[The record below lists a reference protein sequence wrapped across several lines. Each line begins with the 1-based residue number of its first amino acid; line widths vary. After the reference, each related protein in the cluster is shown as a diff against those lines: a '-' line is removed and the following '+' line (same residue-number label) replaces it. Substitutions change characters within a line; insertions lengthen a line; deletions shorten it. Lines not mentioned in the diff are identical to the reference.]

1 MKTFTRKELDN
12 VLELHMK
19 WLGGEEGGVRAN
31 LSGANLSGANLRWAN
46 LSGADLSRADLSR
59 ADLSRADLSD
69 AKLSGAKLSGAKLI
83 WADLSDAKLI
93 RADLSGANLRW
104 ANLRRANLR
113 RAILSD
119 AKLSDADLRG
129 ADLRY
134 PIACPEDGAFIGY
147 KKVKN
152 IARQYYIV
160 KLRIPAKAKR
170 CSATSRKCRCSYAKV
185 LSITHLDGTK
195 TGLESVT
202 NKFFGKE
209 CVYTIGEYVYPDS
222 FDEDRWNECSHGIH
236 FFITRQEAVDY

>member
-1 MKTFTRKELDN
+1 MKTFTGKELVN

-19 WLGGEEGGVRAN
+19 WLCGEEGGVRADLSGADLRN
-31 LSGANLSGANLRWAN
+31 ADLRNADLSGAILRNAELSGANLSGAILRCADLSGTILRNADLSGADLIGAILRYTYLSGADLSGAN
-46 LSGADLSRADLSR
+46 LSGADLRN
-59 ADLSRADLSD
+59 
-69 AKLSGAKLSGAKLI
+69 
-83 WADLSDAKLI
+83 
-93 RADLSGANLRW
+93 ADLSGADLSG
-104 ANLRRANLR
+104 
-113 RAILSD
+113 AI
-119 AKLSDADLRG
+119 
-129 ADLRY
+129 LRY

-152 IARQYYIV
+152 IAGQCYIV
-160 KLRIPAKAKR
+160 KLQIPAKAKR

-202 NKFFGKE
+202 NKFFGKK

>member
-1 MKTFTRKELDN
+1 MKTFTGKELVN

-19 WLGGEEGGVRAN
+19 WLCGEEGGVRADLSGADLRN
-31 LSGANLSGANLRWAN
+31 ADLRNADLIGAILRYTYLSGANLSGADLRN
-46 LSGADLSRADLSR
+46 
-59 ADLSRADLSD
+59 
-69 AKLSGAKLSGAKLI
+69 
-83 WADLSDAKLI
+83 
-93 RADLSGANLRW
+93 ADLSGA
-104 ANLRRANLR
+104 
-113 RAILSD
+113 ILS
-119 AKLSDADLRG
+119 G
-129 ADLRY
+129 AILRY

-152 IARQYYIV
+152 IAGQYYIV
-160 KLRIPAKAKR
+160 KLQIPAKAKR

-202 NKFFGKE
+202 NKFFGKK

-236 FFITRQEAVDY
+236 FFITRQEAVDYL

>member
-1 MKTFTRKELDN
+1 MKTFTGKELVN

-19 WLGGEEGGVRAN
+19 WLRGEEGGVRAN
-31 LSGANLSGANLRWAN
+31 LSCADLSGAKLSGADLSGADLSGAN
-46 LSGADLSRADLSR
+46 LSGADLS
-59 ADLSRADLSD
+59 D
-69 AKLSGAKLSGAKLI
+69 ANLSGANLTH
-83 WADLSDAKLI
+83 
-93 RADLSGANLRW
+93 ADLSGANL
-104 ANLRRANLR
+104 
-113 RAILSD
+113 SD
-119 AKLSDADLRG
+119 AN
-129 ADLRY
+129 LRY

-152 IARQYYIV
+152 IAGQYYIV
-160 KLRIPAKAKR
+160 KLQIPAKAKR

-202 NKFFGKE
+202 NKFFGKK